1 MKSFA
6 GGIAAVIRANHAV
19 GAPTSARNSCWR
31 VNGAMEIW
39 ISYRGIKGLAQR
51 RHVGEGG
58 SDRQAYRSIDGRA
71 GAATLQGDACVLQ
84 HDRSAP
90 RRPLHSTCL
99 PEFQTAAPPFIAKQS
114 ISGHKGRMDC
124 FRLRSLSYGGR
135 IVACAPRN
143 DTERVWT
150 RLGIIAARSTRAF
163 PIVCPKKRAQE
174 TPGAL
179 GTRSPCAMV
188 VSTR

>member
-1 MKSFA
+1 MPWEPRPRPAIRA
-6 GGIAAVIRANHAV
+6 GG
-19 GAPTSARNSCWR
+19 

-99 PEFQTAAPPFIAKQS
+99 LEFQTAAPPFIAKQS

-124 FRLRSLSYGGR
+124 FRLRSLSYGGQV
-135 IVACAPRN
+135 VATLFAMTWTVRLHTSMSSPANAGDPVRRALSIPSSASL
-143 DTERVWT
+143 EYWIT
-150 RLGIIAARSTRAF
+150 RLRG
-163 PIVCPKKRAQE
+163 
-174 TPGAL
+174 
-179 GTRSPCAMV
+179 
-188 VSTR
+188 